1 MKNIKSMVI
10 LFITILTPA
19 FVQRILANSDFLDI
33 DIFLSYLLL
42 FVIIT
47 PIYFYDKKSF
57 KTKLNSNKKLN
68 LNLLMTLGLAFLY
81 SLLNL
86 LFQNSFNLVFI
97 TIQLL
102 TILFYCLTEELIFRG
117 LILKT
122 FLEKKLSTK
131 KSIISCSILFSLC
144 HFISL
149 NFSYIQINNVLP
161 ILIKLVYMIMLG
173 TLLAYIYINTG
184 KLSTSIFVH
193 AGLNSI
199 LLFVKIQSQIICIYF
214 LAIIGLILFLLHNY
228 LLHKKETLC

>member
-1 MKNIKSMVI
+1 MKNKKSMVI

-19 FVQRILANSDFLDI
+19 FVQRIMANSDFLDI

-57 KTKLNSNKKLN
+57 KTKLNSDKKLS

-81 SLLNL
+81 SFLNL
-86 LFQNSFNLVFI
+86 LFQNSFNLVFM

-117 LILKT
+117 LILEA

-131 KSIISCSILFSLC
+131 KSIIICSILFSLC

-149 NFSYIQINNVLP
+149 DFSYIQINNVLP
-161 ILIKLVYMIMLG
+161 LLIKLVYMIMLG

-214 LAIIGLILFLLHNY
+214 LAIIGLILILLHNY